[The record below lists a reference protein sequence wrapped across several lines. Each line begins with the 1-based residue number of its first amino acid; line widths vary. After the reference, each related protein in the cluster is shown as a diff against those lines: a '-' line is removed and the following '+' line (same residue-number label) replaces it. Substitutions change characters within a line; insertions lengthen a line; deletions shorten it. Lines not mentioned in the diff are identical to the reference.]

1 MKERLPFGSLAA
13 EKLKVGDLVVWK
25 NYHIEKLAIITGL
38 DLKAVGG
45 RLVSIAQIVSA
56 DGSFGQAEVFTINL
70 KVVSKAS
77 VAE

>member
-25 NYHIEKLAIITGL
+25 NHQIEKLAIITML
-38 DLKAVGG
+38 DIKAVGG
-45 RLVSIAQIVSA
+45 RLVSIAQIASA